1 MSVTADTARLEIGIL
16 GPVVATRG
24 GDPIDLGGLQPR
36 SVLALLVLA
45 RGDAVPADRLM
56 DAIWGDRPTPA
67 ATSTLH
73 SHISR
78 LRGRLKTAQSQ
89 VIVRQGTGY
98 RLDAES
104 EAVDA
109 WRFER
114 LLDEAGSVPGPRRV
128 AHLEQALALWR
139 GPALV
144 DYPDEDWARPE
155 AARLDGLRQ
164 VARDQLLAARLDA
177 GEHRVLVPELER
189 LTSDD
194 PLHEEYWRLLALA
207 LYRSSR
213 QADALAALR
222 RAREL
227 LADELGV
234 DPGPALRQLEADVLA
249 QASDLDAPPPP
260 PPPAMARPTAVVAA
274 VDPLVDRDAEVSQ
287 VRGCLDGAAA
297 GQGAFVVVEGPAGIG
312 KSRLLAEM
320 RTQAADAGFLVLEAR
335 GSAMEHEF
343 GFGVVRQ
350 MLEPLLDE
358 PEVEHLLVELGPS
371 VGAVFDR
378 ADEATAGDSY
388 RQLQGLSRLVAAAAG
403 ERPVLLSIDDL
414 HEADTSS
421 LRFLTFV
428 LKRLSGSRVVVAGT
442 VRSGEPHADD
452 RLLAEISGDPHTTVI
467 RPGRLSPQA
476 SAELVRGRL
485 GKDAAP
491 TFVDACHRATDGNPL
506 LLLQLLRALALEKV
520 KPDAAHAETVI
531 AIGSRAIGSL
541 VTLRLRRLPGQASAV
556 AKAVSVLGDRAEL
569 PVVAALVGASEQDVA
584 DAVAALARAEL
595 LTDEYPLGFVHP
607 LVAEAVY
614 QSLGAGEQASLHE
627 SAAQLLLDS
636 GHPAEQVAVHLL
648 KAPRRGRP
656 ETVDLLLRAADQ
668 AESRGSLEAATTFL
682 RRALEEPP
690 PEDDVV
696 DLLVRTA
703 VLGGTSD
710 GVFARQTL
718 ERAYALCTDVEQR
731 GEIALWLTS
740 ALVFVGTEGEA
751 TSFALSAVTELPAD
765 AVDQRQALIALAKVS
780 GWIHDLPPDRWMGEL
795 DVTPSGFGARM
806 LAVEQAFELS
816 LRGTDRQRMLDLL
829 RGALDDPTWQTGA
842 ADVFYE
848 VAGIALIIAGED
860 TAEHW
865 GAAMASAQA
874 RGDTSTVG
882 LHLWRGVALWLGG
895 QLREAQQAVLSA
907 RYETEE
913 WGSAA
918 IGVPLCDAVLVLIAL
933 DLGDLTGAR
942 DLLDRAL
949 AAPGIG
955 TGRRLLHVAHAAVAA
970 RRR

>member
-1 MSVTADTARLEIGIL
+1 
-16 GPVVATRG
+16 
-24 GDPIDLGGLQPR
+24 
-36 SVLALLVLA
+36 
-45 RGDAVPADRLM
+45 
-56 DAIWGDRPTPA
+56 
-67 ATSTLH
+67 
-73 SHISR
+73 
-78 LRGRLKTAQSQ
+78 
-89 VIVRQGTGY
+89 
-98 RLDAES
+98 
-104 EAVDA
+104 
-109 WRFER
+109 
-114 LLDEAGSVPGPRRV
+114 
-128 AHLEQALALWR
+128 
-139 GPALV
+139 
-144 DYPDEDWARPE
+144 
-155 AARLDGLRQ
+155 
-164 VARDQLLAARLDA
+164 
-177 GEHRVLVPELER
+177 
-189 LTSDD
+189 
-194 PLHEEYWRLLALA
+194 
-207 LYRSSR
+207 
-213 QADALAALR
+213 
-222 RAREL
+222 
-227 LADELGV
+227 
-234 DPGPALRQLEADVLA
+234 
-249 QASDLDAPPPP
+249 
-260 PPPAMARPTAVVAA
+260 
-274 VDPLVDRDAEVSQ
+274 
-287 VRGCLDGAAA
+287 
-297 GQGAFVVVEGPAGIG
+297 
-312 KSRLLAEM
+312 
-320 RTQAADAGFLVLEAR
+320 
-335 GSAMEHEF
+335 
-343 GFGVVRQ
+343 
-350 MLEPLLDE
+350 
-358 PEVEHLLVELGPS
+358 
-371 VGAVFDR
+371 
-378 ADEATAGDSY
+378 
-388 RQLQGLSRLVAAAAG
+388 
-403 ERPVLLSIDDL
+403 
-414 HEADTSS
+414 
-421 LRFLTFV
+421 
-428 LKRLSGSRVVVAGT
+428 
-442 VRSGEPHADD
+442 
-452 RLLAEISGDPHTTVI
+452 LLAEISGDPHTTVI

-506 LLLQLLRALALEKV
+506 LLLQLLRALELEKV

-569 PVVAALVGASEQDVA
+569 PVVATLVSASEQDVA

-595 LTDEYPLGFVHP
+595 LTDQYPLGFVHP

-627 SAAQLLLDS
+627 SAAQLLLDA

-668 AESRGSLEAATTFL
+668 AESRGSVEAATTFL

-718 ERAYALCTDVEQR
+718 ERAYALCSDVEQR
-731 GEIALWLTS
+731 GEIALWLAS

-751 TSFALSAVTELPAD
+751 TSFALSAATELPVD
-765 AVDQRQALIALAKVS
+765 AVDQRQALIALARVS

-816 LRGTDRQRMLDLL
+816 LRGTDRRRMLDLL
-829 RGALDDPTWQTGA
+829 RDALDDPTWQTGA

-860 TAEHW
+860 TTEHW

-874 RGDTSTVG
+874 RGETSTVG

-918 IGVPLCDAVLVLIAL
+918 IGVPLCDAVLVLVAL

-949 AAPGIG
+949 DAPGIG
-955 TGRRLLHVAHAAVAA
+955 TGRRLLHVAHASVLLAEGDRLAALNVIDTFLPEVIGMHNPGWDTSRLLRADALTAQGEKDAA
-970 RRR
+970 REILRVELQRAEHWGAPVVTGTIERRIAELDASLELARHSVTLTEPRPLEQVRALLVLAELTPDAGERATSLQRALEIVDECRAGGLREQVAQRLAASGVTPPRPPTPRETLTELELRALQLFDSGTCVDDVARALFVAPRTVEVLVAGARQRLGVQPAEPLAL